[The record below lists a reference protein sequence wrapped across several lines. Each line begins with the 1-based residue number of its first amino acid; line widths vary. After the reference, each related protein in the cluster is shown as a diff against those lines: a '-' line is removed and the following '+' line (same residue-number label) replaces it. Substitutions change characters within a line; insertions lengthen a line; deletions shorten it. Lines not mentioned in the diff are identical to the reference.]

1 MSPRQ
6 FQVRELFVT
15 LDRGKRTQLARQL
28 EDQLR
33 AAIQTGRLATGE
45 QLPSTRMLA
54 DELGVSRGV
63 VVRAYAQLSAEGY
76 LTVRQG
82 SSHQV
87 SAVRTPQ
94 LASPRPCD
102 PEKAR
107 RFRYDLRPERP
118 DVTQFPRRQ
127 WQRSLRQALLTAT
140 DAEVGYSCQRGLW
153 PLREEIAH
161 YLARARGLAVTAD
174 RVVITAG
181 SMHALTLIARVLHRR
196 GERTIAFENP
206 SHRILH
212 SVVRHVGIEPLGI
225 RMDNDGL
232 VVDELRGSGVPAVV
246 VSPAHQFPTG
256 VTYTTT
262 RRTELL
268 RWAEDCNGLILE
280 DDYNAATRYDQAP
293 MGALQGLAPEHVA
306 YIGSTSE
313 TLAPG
318 LRLGWIV
325 LPAPLVEDVGS
336 EVGHTMLHLAALEQL
351 ALADFVRRAEFDR
364 HLRRMRS
371 IYRRR
376 RDLLVRCLQ
385 HDLPEHPV
393 SGTSAGLHVV
403 LELPSASEEAEARE
417 RVDQDGIAVQTMSE
431 HALPGYQGLRGLL
444 IGYGAIHEQALE
456 RAAHE
461 LALAVEGSH
470 RLADKPERLAH
481 VA

>member
-6 FQVRELFVT
+6 FQVRELFVA
-15 LDRGKRTQLARQL
+15 LDRGKATPLARQL
-28 EDQLR
+28 EEQLR
-33 AAIQTGRLATGE
+33 EAVQTGRLAAGQE
-45 QLPSTRMLA
+45 LPSTRMLA
-54 DELGVSRGV
+54 DELGISRGV
-63 VVRAYAQLSAEGY
+63 VVRAYAQLAAEGY
-76 LTVRQG
+76 LNVRQG

-94 LASPRPCD
+94 LADPPPCD

-153 PLREEIAH
+153 PLREELAR

-181 SMHALTLIARVLHRR
+181 SMHALTLLAGVLHRR

-212 SVVRHVGIEPLGI
+212 SVARHIGLDPVGIPV
-225 RMDNDGL
+225 DHDGL
-232 VVDELRGSGVPAVV
+232 VVDALYGSGVPAVV

-256 VTYTTT
+256 VSYTTA

-280 DDYNAATRYDQAP
+280 DDYNAATRYDHAP
-293 MGALQGLAPEHVA
+293 NAALQGLAPEHVA
-306 YIGSTSE
+306 YLGSTSE

-325 LPAPLVEDVGS
+325 LPAHLVEDVAS

-351 ALADFVRRAEFDR
+351 ALADFLRRAEFDR
-364 HLRRMRS
+364 HLLRMRS
-371 IYRRR
+371 LYRRR
-376 RDLLVRCLQ
+376 RDLLVSCLQ
-385 HDLPEHPV
+385 RDLPEHTL
-393 SGTSAGLHVV
+393 SGTAAGLHVV
-403 LELPSASEEAEARE
+403 LELPSATEEAEARE
-417 RVDQDGIAVQTMSE
+417 RVDQEGIAVQTMSE
-431 HALPGYQGLRGLL
+431 HALPGYEGVRGLL
-444 IGYGAIHEQALE
+444 IGYGAVHEQALE
-456 RAAHE
+456 RAAGE
-461 LALAVEGSH
+461 LALAVAGLPQTASQ
-470 RLADKPERLAH
+470 RGLRR